1 MQSCDMCLSI
11 SKTMKIFTKMDGSRQ
26 LSECSCLDPSKI
38 DYLTCGAFDCIFSDS
53 PWQLFARLIGKW
65 REFRP
70 SSSWVF
76 GSWEVGNSGSRDS
89 KVFEIPKYKNIQR
102 ATIWNTID
110 SEVGVL
116 GMYESFDKILSLDQ
130 KLSGIEKTVGNRK
143 SLEGC
148 YRWMELR
155 SSSDVLNLTPKIYE
169 EWIWYSYSHGVGLLA
184 SMEMPTFQL

>member
-89 KVFEIPKYKNIQR
+89 KIFEIPKYKNIQR

-155 SSSDVLNLTPKIYE
+155 SSSDVLKPYSKDIRRMNLVLIFP
-169 EWIWYSYSHGVGLLA
+169 
-184 SMEMPTFQL
+184 

>member
-1 MQSCDMCLSI
+1 MFWDSTLKVPKKVTVPCTHTISWKIKLTQGDAGEKKNSEKAFMQSCDMCLSI

-38 DYLTCGAFDCIFSDS
+38 DYLTCGAFDCTLSDS

-89 KVFEIPKYKNIQR
+89 KIFEIPKYKNIQR

-130 KLSGIEKTVGNRK
+130 KLSGIEK
-143 SLEGC
+143 
-148 YRWMELR
+148 
-155 SSSDVLNLTPKIYE
+155 P
-169 EWIWYSYSHGVGLLA
+169 
-184 SMEMPTFQL
+184 